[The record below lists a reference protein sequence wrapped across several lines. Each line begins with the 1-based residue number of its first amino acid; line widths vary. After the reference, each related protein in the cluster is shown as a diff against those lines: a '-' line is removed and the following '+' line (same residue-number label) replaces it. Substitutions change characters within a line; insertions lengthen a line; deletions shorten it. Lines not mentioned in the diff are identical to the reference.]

1 MSESI
6 NSIKAQLWHK
16 MSNKEYR
23 DNFVAANLSTG
34 IAAQIQTLREDR
46 GWTQTQLGEKAGM
59 TQARIS
65 LLEDPGY
72 DKYTFSTL
80 RRIGA
85 ALDVALIAR
94 FARYSE
100 LADWVANLNPRKLS
114 VPSFDDDVISTP
126 ESIPQRRAGE
136 VRPTIREPEPP
147 PSDQSSLLLDRLFF
161 LSEAQRVQ
169 SRLKTEPELPRAEQL
184 DQQGKRERETA
195 YA

>member
-23 DNFVAANLSTG
+23 DNFVAANLSAG
-34 IAAQIQTLREDR
+34 VAAQIQTLREDR
-46 GWTQTQLGEKAGM
+46 GWTQKQLGEKAGM

-65 LLEDPGY
+65 LVEDPAY

-80 RRIGA
+80 RRIA
-85 ALDVALIAR
+85 AAFDVALIAR
-94 FARYSE
+94 FARHSE

-114 VPSFDDDVISTP
+114 IPSFDNDVISTP
-126 ESIPQRRAGE
+126 ESIPQRRTGE
-136 VRPTIREPEPP
+136 VRPAIRKPEPP
-147 PSDQSSLLLDRLFF
+147 PSDQSSLLDRLSF

-169 SRLKTEPELPRAEQL
+169 SRLKPEPELPRAEQL
-184 DQQGKRERETA
+184 VQQGKREREPA